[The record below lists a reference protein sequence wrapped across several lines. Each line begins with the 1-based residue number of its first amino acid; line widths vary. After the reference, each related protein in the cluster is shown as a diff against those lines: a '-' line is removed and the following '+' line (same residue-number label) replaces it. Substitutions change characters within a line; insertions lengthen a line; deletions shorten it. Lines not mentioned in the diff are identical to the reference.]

1 MPDVLYENIKVNGI
15 LTEHGQLIEKLNRV
29 LIRRTA
35 ILWVGL
41 GILSQEAELRLQAR
55 YTY

>member
-1 MPDVLYENIKVNGI
+1 MSDALYENIKANVL
-15 LTEHGQLIEKLNRV
+15 LTEHGWFIERLNRV

-55 YTY
+55 YTH